1 MAQTTGK
8 RLKKMGFMSV
18 GDIDYHGVP
27 YTIWVGSDPKLA
39 QQSWETQKATRFPDY
54 TGPPPPGLPSRAPD
68 KRVENKHQ
76 DLFK

>member
-39 QQSWETQKATRFPDY
+39 QQSWETAESYTFPRLYGTAT
-54 TGPPPPGLPSRAPD
+54 SRIA
-68 KRVENKHQ
+68 
-76 DLFK
+76 